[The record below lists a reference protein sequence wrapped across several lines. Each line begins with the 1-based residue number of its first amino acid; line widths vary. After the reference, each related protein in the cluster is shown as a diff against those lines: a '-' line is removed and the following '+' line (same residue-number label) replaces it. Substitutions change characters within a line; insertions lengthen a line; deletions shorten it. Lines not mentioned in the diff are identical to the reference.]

1 MHPKTID
8 RLANIYIT
16 KLLSKG
22 NEDAKAWA
30 NRLLSRE
37 NVLIVAKAV
46 KEKLAKRGFKVDN
59 ETNK

>member
-8 RLANIYIT
+8 RLANIYIA

-30 NRLLSRE
+30 NRLLTKE

-46 KEKLAKRGFKVDN
+46 REKLAKRGYKVDN
-59 ETNK
+59 DKA